1 MNTIWRVLT
10 AMRPIVHGGTLFESE
25 PPLFEFGSGP
35 LPPSCVNELIPLDV
49 IFRVEVQLRNPRRMV
64 RK

>member
-1 MNTIWRVLT
+1 
-10 AMRPIVHGGTLFESE
+10 MRPIVHGGTLFESE